1 MNRKLKLAL
10 AALLG
15 FSTACS
21 TVRNAPGSANEP
33 SDRKGDAAI
42 TDNGEPTEESVRV
55 ERIMLMYGVPSPRP
69 VPAEQPADETPT
81 SPEQPTSKQSE

>member
-21 TVRNAPGSANEP
+21 TVRNAPNNANGPSNRKDDTAVTDGS
-33 SDRKGDAAI
+33 
-42 TDNGEPTEESVRV
+42 EPTEESVRV

-69 VPAEQPADETPT
+69 VPAEPQTDDPQA
-81 SPEQPTSKQSE
+81 PEQPTSKQPK